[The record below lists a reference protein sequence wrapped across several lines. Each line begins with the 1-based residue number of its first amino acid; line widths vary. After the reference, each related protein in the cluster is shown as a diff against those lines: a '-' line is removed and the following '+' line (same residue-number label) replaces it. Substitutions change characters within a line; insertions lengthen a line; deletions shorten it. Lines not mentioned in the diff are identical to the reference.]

1 MPSLRRAIASSTRV
15 IGSSS
20 RRQCTD
26 SSIALWA
33 IVPRD
38 RDFPLE
44 GFGLLEDELALTP
57 QHLTEGVFGDDIE
70 SPGFSPSQSRA
81 SAASVRGRPPRPVEV
96 RVATR
101 RRNGAAAPWAPSS
114 ANTSCCAG
122 LSSCFASTPR
132 ASHTAVTAARRLGCR
147 PQPEDCHTP
156 LAEWRSVEATS
167 LRFAAAA
174 RSLGQAARLRSLV
187 VPGFRSPPGLEGV
200 HRTLRFRRG
209 VPTVAVQLKGRP
221 WSAVVADMIEG
232 VVAANGLAGA
242 KADRARAALWLAVD
256 DSGELSPVD
265 DGVVETRR
273 SA

>member
-1 MPSLRRAIASSTRV
+1 M
-15 IGSSS
+15 
-20 RRQCTD
+20 
-26 SSIALWA
+26 
-33 IVPRD
+33 
-38 RDFPLE
+38 
-44 GFGLLEDELALTP
+44 
-57 QHLTEGVFGDDIE
+57 
-70 SPGFSPSQSRA
+70 
-81 SAASVRGRPPRPVEV
+81 
-96 RVATR
+96 
-101 RRNGAAAPWAPSS
+101 
-114 ANTSCCAG
+114 
-122 LSSCFASTPR
+122 
-132 ASHTAVTAARRLGCR
+132 
-147 PQPEDCHTP
+147 
-156 LAEWRSVEATS
+156 EATS

-174 RSLGQAARLRSLV
+174 RSLGHAARLRSLV

-200 HRTLRFRRG
+200 HRTLRFRGG